1 MTKRNQAYY
10 NVTRPLRG
18 HACGGIAQLARAC
31 GSYPQCRWF
40 NANCRYHNTDFSP
53 DKSSKSPYFIW
64 RVGQAVKTRPFHGCN
79 RGSIPLR
86 VTRFAL
92 GWLFRL
98 AYADL
103 LSFGRIA
110 QLVRAPASHAGGQRF
125 ESVCVHQKG
134 HVPFGMWPFFISFCR
149 FYAGSSFFG
158 YGRVGGIGS
167 KPCKAINGIRRAF
180 RRPAANRRAIFLLK
194 AGVYACPLFQTS

>member
-1 MTKRNQAYY
+1 MTKSNQAYY

-18 HACGGIAQLARAC
+18 HAFGGIAQLARAC

-40 NANCRYHNTDFSP
+40 NSNCRYHNADFSP

-86 VTRFAL
+86 VTRIAG
-92 GWLFRL
+92 GWLVSPPSPV
-98 AYADL
+98 L
-103 LSFGRIA
+103 LFGRIA

-125 ESVCVHQKG
+125 ESVCVHQKTFHQKMEG
-134 HVPFGMWPFFISFCR
+134 FFLCCYSMFGSADKKFSFCGT
-149 FYAGSSFFG
+149 FYS
-158 YGRVGGIGS
+158 
-167 KPCKAINGIRRAF
+167 
-180 RRPAANRRAIFLLK
+180 
-194 AGVYACPLFQTS
+194 